1 MTQINSSSFW
11 LKLILDEI
19 LPSRAI
25 KLEKL
30 QRKTSAV
37 SFLTIRSDYLKK
49 IMKNQNQMNLHCLL
63 VSDDVI
69 KSPYYKVLISPFEK
83 ID

>member
-1 MTQINSSSFW
+1 MTQINSSSFR
-11 LKLILDEI
+11 LKLILDEV
-19 LPSRAI
+19 LPSRTI

-30 QRKTSAV
+30 PA
-37 SFLTIRSDYLKK
+37 SFLTIRSHYLKK

-69 KSPYYKVLISPFEK
+69 KSPY
-83 ID
+83 

>member
-1 MTQINSSSFW
+1 MTQINSSSFR
-11 LKLILDEI
+11 LKLILDEV
-19 LPSRAI
+19 LPSRTI
-25 KLEKL
+25 KLAKL
-30 QRKTSAV
+30 PA

-69 KSPYYKVLISPFEK
+69 KSPY
-83 ID
+83 